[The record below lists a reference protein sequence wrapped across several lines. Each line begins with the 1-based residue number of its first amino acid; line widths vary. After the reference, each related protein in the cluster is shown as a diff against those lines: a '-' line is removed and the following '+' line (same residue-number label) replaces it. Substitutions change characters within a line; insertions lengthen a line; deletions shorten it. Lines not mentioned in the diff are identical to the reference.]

1 MNKEVVIAGIG
12 MGNPDTV
19 TVQVIRAIEN
29 ADVLIGEKRML
40 APFAKYGK
48 KMIAEH
54 DSEAIAEAV
63 KNEDAEK
70 FAILVS
76 GDPGLFSDA
85 NSIAAALSEYSPRVM
100 PGISSVSYFCS
111 AIGESWN
118 DAEVIASYG
127 QRINIA
133 SEVRRNKKVFVLT
146 DGNISKL
153 LFNLCVYGYGRLTA
167 YIGERLSY
175 SDEKI
180 TSGLIENLLDRSFD
194 DLAVMLIINEDA
206 DSRVPSGLGDEMF
219 ERGSV
224 TMTKREVRAIAMSTL
239 RVLPDSIVYDI
250 GAGTGSVSIEAAY
263 AAYRGTVYAVECDQE
278 AVEILAR
285 NCKKL
290 RTDNVEI
297 IAGTAPD
304 AIEDLP
310 AADLVFIGG
319 SDGSLEEIVDGVIAK
334 QKAAGKDFRLVINLV
349 SMKNIAS
356 SVVMLSGKKALKIEY
371 TQVAASRMRTE
382 EERNFIQEND
392 PMFIIKADFVM

>member
-12 MGNPDTV
+12 LGNPDTA
-19 TVQVIRAIEN
+19 TIQVIRAIEN

-40 APFAKYGK
+40 EPFTQYGK

-54 DSEAIAEAV
+54 DSKAVADIV
-63 KNEDAEK
+63 KNEESEK
-70 FAILVS
+70 IAVLVS

-85 NSIAAALSEYSPRVM
+85 NSLSEALAEYSPRVM

-127 QRINIA
+127 QKINIA
-133 SEVRRNKKVFVLT
+133 SEVRRNKKTFVLT
-146 DGNISKL
+146 DGNISRL
-153 LFNLCVYGYGRLTA
+153 LFNLCVFGYGRLKA

-180 TSGLIENLLDRSFD
+180 TSGLVENLLDRSFD
-194 DLAVMLIINEDA
+194 NLAVMLIINEDA
-206 DSRVPSGLGDEMF
+206 DSRIPSGLSDELF
-219 ERGSV
+219 EHDRV
-224 TMTKREVRAIAMSTL
+224 TITKKEVRAIAMSTL
-239 RVLPDSIVYDI
+239 KVLPDSIVYDI

-263 AAYRGTVYAVECDQE
+263 AAYRGTVYAVECDGH
-278 AVEILAR
+278 AVDQLR
-285 NCKKL
+285 KNCRKMIA
-290 RTDNVEI
+290 DNVEVV
-297 IAGTAPD
+297 AGTAPE
-304 AIEDLP
+304 ALNDLP

-319 SDGSLEEIVDGVIAK
+319 SDGDLEEIVDAVLAK
-334 QKAAGKDFRLVINLV
+334 NRTEKKDLRLVINLV

-371 TQVAASRMRTE
+371 TQVSASRMRTE

>member
-1 MNKEVVIAGIG
+1 M
-12 MGNPDTV
+12 
-19 TVQVIRAIEN
+19 
-29 ADVLIGEKRML
+29 
-40 APFAKYGK
+40 
-48 KMIAEH
+48 
-54 DSEAIAEAV
+54 
-63 KNEDAEK
+63 
-70 FAILVS
+70 
-76 GDPGLFSDA
+76 
-85 NSIAAALSEYSPRVM
+85 
-100 PGISSVSYFCS
+100 
-111 AIGESWN
+111 
-118 DAEVIASYG
+118 
-127 QRINIA
+127 
-133 SEVRRNKKVFVLT
+133 
-146 DGNISKL
+146 
-153 LFNLCVYGYGRLTA
+153 
-167 YIGERLSY
+167 SY

-206 DSRVPSGLGDEMF
+206 DSRVPSGLGDELF

-334 QKAAGKDFRLVINLV
+334 QKSAGKDFRLVINLV